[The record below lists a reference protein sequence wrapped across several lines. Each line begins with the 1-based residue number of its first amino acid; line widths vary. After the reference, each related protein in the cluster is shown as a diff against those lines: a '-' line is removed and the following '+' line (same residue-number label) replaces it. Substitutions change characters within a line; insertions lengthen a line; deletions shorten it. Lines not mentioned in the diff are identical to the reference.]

1 MRKTNKLLCLFLCIL
16 ILCSS
21 FSFLAFG
28 EITDAKT
35 PVNASEAS
43 LKWSLKLGKSY
54 RDAPSV
60 PSVADGCVITMSRKT
75 LYKLDAESGEIIGQA
90 EMADEPSFGYTPALI
105 DGGKI
110 YCPLE
115 NGTVQAFDFN
125 TLKPLWKF
133 SDALGGQALTPIV
146 SFGGCLYT
154 GFWNDEELDGNFVC
168 LNAESGE
175 LLWSYTQKGGFYWS
189 ECFVNQKYVVVGGDN
204 GSGEEIAPTA
214 LKCFDRLSG
223 EQIDSAE
230 IIGDQRSGITEYGGK
245 LFCVTKAGYLYSV
258 PLGSDGKF
266 GNPEFL
272 KLSGASTSTPVIYN
286 GRLYIGVQSQ
296 GFGGKVWVIDAD
308 TLSLIYSAEMNGYPQ
323 NEMLV
328 STAYESESGC
338 VYLYSSY
345 NSAPGGITVLTD
357 RSGQTEPITEQLFVP
372 DEGSKGY
379 CISPIC
385 VGDDGTLIY
394 KNDSGTLFAV
404 ERVEKTAEKTIF
416 QKILDFFRQLF
427 DLIIG
432 IFR

>member
-1 MRKTNKLLCLFLCIL
+1 M
-16 ILCSS
+16 
-21 FSFLAFG
+21 
-28 EITDAKT
+28 
-35 PVNASEAS
+35 
-43 LKWSLKLGKSY
+43 
-54 RDAPSV
+54 
-60 PSVADGCVITMSRKT
+60 
-75 LYKLDAESGEIIGQA
+75 
-90 EMADEPSFGYTPALI
+90 
-105 DGGKI
+105 
-110 YCPLE
+110 
-115 NGTVQAFDFN
+115 
-125 TLKPLWKF
+125 
-133 SDALGGQALTPIV
+133 
-146 SFGGCLYT
+146 
-154 GFWNDEELDGNFVC
+154 
-168 LNAESGE
+168 
-175 LLWSYTQKGGFYWS
+175 
-189 ECFVNQKYVVVGGDN
+189 
-204 GSGEEIAPTA
+204 
-214 LKCFDRLSG
+214 
-223 EQIDSAE
+223 
-230 IIGDQRSGITEYGGK
+230 
-245 LFCVTKAGYLYSV
+245 
-258 PLGSDGKF
+258 
-266 GNPEFL
+266 

-372 DEGSKGY
+372 DEGSSGY

-404 ERVEKTAEKTIF
+404 ERVEKTAKKTIF